1 VVQAVAATM
10 VVLEEQVLRVK
21 ETQVVMVLLLNQ
33 GQEAV
38 VAVLVALALRVQHQA
53 VVMVD
58 QVLHQVLMEPQ

>member
-1 VVQAVAATM
+1 M

-21 ETQVVMVLLLNQ
+21 ETQVVMVLLLTQ
-33 GQEAV
+33 GLAAV
-38 VAVLVALALRVQHQA
+38 VVVLVALALRVQHQA

>member
-21 ETQVVMVLLLNQ
+21 ETQVVMVLLLTQ
-33 GQEAV
+33 GLAAV
-38 VAVLVALALRVQHQA
+38 VVVLVALALWVQHQA